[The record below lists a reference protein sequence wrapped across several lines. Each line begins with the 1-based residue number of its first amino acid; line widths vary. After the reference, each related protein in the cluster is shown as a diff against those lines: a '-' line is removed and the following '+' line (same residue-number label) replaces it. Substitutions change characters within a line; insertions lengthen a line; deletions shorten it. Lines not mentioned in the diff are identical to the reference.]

1 MTSPRETVSDMGGS
15 SSSEEEGHQQPM
27 ELKSPLAAVVRRQH
41 PFSVEALMAS
51 EKTGSQFGRGQPE
64 RASLPVLPLALNYLC
79 RERRI
84 FPGAS
89 RKSVSA
95 ASPVKSE
102 VSEVVSS
109 SEEGAPWMSKS
120 VFSSQP
126 RESQHIRI

>member
-1 MTSPRETVSDMGGS
+1 MTSPRETVRDMGGS

-102 VSEVVSS
+102 VSS
-109 SEEGAPWMSKS
+109 SEECAPWMSKS